1 MVGAV
6 VKITSCLRDKTFFI
20 LMSEIDNVK
29 LREQESKM
37 DMIDNRTLLSF
48 CLKNTSWQRRLV
60 VFLDEKLK
68 CSGNLIFEESLTKEL
83 INSIE
88 REALTNKFIL
98 VITSFIS

>member
-48 CLKNTSWQRRLV
+48 CLKNTS
-60 VFLDEKLK
+60 
-68 CSGNLIFEESLTKEL
+68 
-83 INSIE
+83 
-88 REALTNKFIL
+88 
-98 VITSFIS
+98 